1 VWDTALRATW
11 YRPAIWFHGDAQ
23 PGNLL
28 VRDGR
33 LSAVIDFGTAGVG
46 DPACDTTSAWTFLSG
61 ESSRAFAERLS
72 FDEATWARGRGW
84 GIWKAMIV
92 LVHALRDDSAD
103 AAKAADIMSVIDAI
117 LADHLAAR

>member
-1 VWDTALRATW
+1 VWL
-11 YRPAIWFHGDAQ
+11 HGDAQ

-33 LSAVIDFGTAGVG
+33 LGAVIDFGTAGVG
-46 DPACDTTSAWTFLSG
+46 DPACDTTIAWTFLSG
-61 ESSRAFAERLS
+61 DSSRVFAERLG

-92 LVHALRDDSAD
+92 LVDVVRDHAAD
-103 AAKAADIMSVIDAI
+103 AAEAAGMMRVIDAI